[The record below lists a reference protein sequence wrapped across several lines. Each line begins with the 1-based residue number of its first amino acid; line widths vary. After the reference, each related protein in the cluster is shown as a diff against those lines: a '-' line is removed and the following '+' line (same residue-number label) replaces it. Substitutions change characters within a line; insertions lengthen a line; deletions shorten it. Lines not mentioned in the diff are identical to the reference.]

1 MKFPRFIT
9 VLGALL
15 GPPNANMFTTNNTL
29 PTTFVV
35 HEERDVVSSSS
46 RWVKLNRVDAD
57 AILPMRIGL
66 VQSNLDQ
73 AWEYLMEV

>member
-1 MKFPRFIT
+1 MKLPRLIT

-15 GPPNANMFTTNNTL
+15 GPPNSDVSTRNSTL

-35 HEERDVVSSSS
+35 HEELDVVSSSS
-46 RWVKLNRVDAD
+46 RWVKRNRVDAD

-66 VQSNLDQ
+66 AQSNLDR
-73 AWEYLMEV
+73 AWEYLMDV